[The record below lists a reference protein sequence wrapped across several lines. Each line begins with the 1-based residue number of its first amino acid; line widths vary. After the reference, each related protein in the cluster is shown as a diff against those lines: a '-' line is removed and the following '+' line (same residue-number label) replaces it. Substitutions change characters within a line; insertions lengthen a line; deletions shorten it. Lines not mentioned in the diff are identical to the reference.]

1 MLFSQMIL
9 QIAINTGKAQV
20 GLNYTCGQERPIIA
34 IPSQIEILLL
44 DVKDGEISYH
54 MISLICRI

>member
-44 DVKDGEISYH
+44 GVKDGEISYH